1 MAETDSTDVL
11 TRSSEVALLVTCQ
24 SLFQSHPEP
33 SCLLL
38 RLFPVIAGTFESLAP
53 QCSWALTVRSQPSV
67 LASTA
72 VLVVVSGVAVASV
85 AVVDSAVVVDSV
97 AVDSFNL
104 RVIYTRNFTVSQS
117 AIRPIT

>member
-1 MAETDSTDVL
+1 
-11 TRSSEVALLVTCQ
+11 
-24 SLFQSHPEP
+24 
-33 SCLLL
+33 
-38 RLFPVIAGTFESLAP
+38 
-53 QCSWALTVRSQPSV
+53 LTVRSQPSV

-85 AVVDSAVVVDSV
+85 AVVDSAAVVVDSV

>member
-1 MAETDSTDVL
+1 
-11 TRSSEVALLVTCQ
+11 
-24 SLFQSHPEP
+24 
-33 SCLLL
+33 
-38 RLFPVIAGTFESLAP
+38 
-53 QCSWALTVRSQPSV
+53 LTVRSQPSV

-72 VLVVVSGVAVASV
+72 VLAVASV